1 MRHQRAGRKLGRSK
15 AHREQLLGSLVS
27 NLILQ
32 SRIRTTVSK
41 AKEAK
46 RDADKMVT
54 LARKGT
60 LAARRLA
67 AARLR
72 RPEAVSRL
80 FESVVPAMEG
90 RKGGYTRVTK
100 LGQRRS
106 DGSEM
111 AILEWVVIPAAPVV
125 NAVTACSGQA
135 VGASTCLPLADESA
149 DFLQPFPDP
158 TGYFYL
164 GESVLL
170 PEYRGQRWGHLF
182 FDEREARAREL
193 GGFHATCF
201 CAVERPARP
210 GHRSLEPFWKGR
222 GYVHHPEL
230 RCMFSWKD
238 VGSSQETEKPMSFWL
253 RPL

>member
-1 MRHQRAGRKLGRSK
+1 MEVLKLHGPEIE
-15 AHREQLLGSLVS
+15 ACFRELAELRLRVF
-27 NLILQ
+27 
-32 SRIRTTVSK
+32 
-41 AKEAK
+41 
-46 RDADKMVT
+46 RDYPY
-54 LARKGT
+54 LYEGT
-60 LAARRLA
+60 LEYEREYLSTYWRSPGSRVVL
-67 AARLR
+67 LR
-72 RPEAVSRL
+72 
-80 FESVVPAMEG
+80 
-90 RKGGYTRVTK
+90 
-100 LGQRRS
+100 
-106 DGSEM
+106 DG
-111 AILEWVVIPAAPVV
+111 
-125 NAVTACSGQA
+125 GQA